1 MDLNYK
7 EHYHCID
14 CIFSLVSGTTM
25 GRSVVG
31 NTAWI
36 STTRNTI
43 TVLTVTSLLFQVQQ
57 WAGVWWETLYGSQL
71 QGALSL
77 YYHCIDCNFS
87 LVSGTTMG
95 RSVVGNIAWIS
106 NTRSTITVLTVTS
119 LLFQV
124 QQWAGV
130 WWETLYGSQ
139 LHGALSL
146 YYHCIDCNFSIVSGT
161 TMGRSVVGN
170 IAWISTTRSTITV
183 LTVSSLLFQVQQWAG
198 VWWETLYGSQLQ
210 GALSLY

>member
-14 CIFSLVSGTTM
+14 CNFSLVSGTTM

-71 QGALSL
+71 QGTLSL
-77 YYHCIDCNFS
+77 Y
-87 LVSGTTMG
+87 
-95 RSVVGNIAWIS
+95 
-106 NTRSTITVLTVTS
+106 
-119 LLFQV
+119 
-124 QQWAGV
+124 
-130 WWETLYGSQ
+130 
-139 LHGALSL
+139 
-146 YYHCIDCNFSIVSGT
+146 
-161 TMGRSVVGN
+161 
-170 IAWISTTRSTITV
+170 
-183 LTVSSLLFQVQQWAG
+183 
-198 VWWETLYGSQLQ
+198 
-210 GALSLY
+210 